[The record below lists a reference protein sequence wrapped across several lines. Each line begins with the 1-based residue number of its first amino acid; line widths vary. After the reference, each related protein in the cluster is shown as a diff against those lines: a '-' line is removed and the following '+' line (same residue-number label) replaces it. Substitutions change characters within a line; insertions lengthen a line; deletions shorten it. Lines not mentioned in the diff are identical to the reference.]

1 MYRMIKYKVFWKE
14 IYECSVFMQNVFD
27 VFFDQ
32 KQIENNFLL
41 KIIIGDKTWIFT
53 YNQKIKL
60 QLSKWHTQ

>member
-41 KIIIGDKTWIFT
+41 KII
-53 YNQKIKL
+53 NEIKL
-60 QLSKWHTQ
+60 EFSHTTKR